1 MANAMAPAEP
11 VNQHHGPVVLVIEDD
26 QTLSSTICYNLRRE
40 HYRPLAARD
49 GEAGLREFQTSVD
62 AIDLVVLDLM
72 LPRMTGFHVL
82 RNIRLVSPVPVL
94 ILSARSQDQDIVD
107 GLDLGADDYMAKP
120 FAIRELLARIRSLL
134 RRGQSNQ
141 QRMPAVI
148 NRYPIRIDTSGHRV
162 WVGESEIAL
171 RPKEYGL
178 LLTLALDTG
187 HVFTRQQLLDSVWG
201 QDIDV
206 DPRTVDVH
214 VSWLRAKFRAAGV
227 ERDPIQTV
235 HRSGYRFSVVNST
248 AQVPNLELL
257 RQAGGEVQA
266 GLTAHHAIRQ
276 SKENRL

>member
-1 MANAMAPAEP
+1 MAPAEP
-11 VNQHHGPVVLVIEDD
+11 VNQQPAPVVLVIEDD
-26 QTLSSTICYNLRRE
+26 QTLNSTICYNLRRE
-40 HYRPLAARD
+40 HYRPLAAMD
-49 GEAGLREFQTSVD
+49 GEAGLREFQNGAGT
-62 AIDLVVLDLM
+62 IDLVVLDLM

-82 RNIRLVSPVPVL
+82 RNIRLASPAPVL
-94 ILSARSQDQDIVD
+94 ILSARSQDQDIID

-141 QRMPAVI
+141 QRIPAVI
-148 NRYPIRIDTSGHRV
+148 NRFPIRIDTSGRRV

-178 LLTLALDTG
+178 LLTLALDSG
-187 HVFTRQQLLDSVWG
+187 HVFSRQQLLDSVWG

-214 VSWLRAKFRAAGV
+214 VSWLRAKFRAAGFDQ
-227 ERDPIQTV
+227 DPIQTV
-235 HRSGYRFSVVNST
+235 HRSGYRFSVVNTT
-248 AQVPNLELL
+248 ARFTHLELL

-266 GLTAHHAIRQ
+266 GLTTHHAIRQ
-276 SKENRL
+276 SKEKRL